1 MHMPDDVRYF
11 VLEEILFT
19 LVFFVTNESK
29 IRQHE
34 NKKKE
39 YIATVCRQKDENRK
53 ANRKD

>member
-1 MHMPDDVRYF
+1 MIYNVRYF

-19 LVFFVTNESK
+19 LVFFVVTNESK
-29 IRQHE
+29 IRQYE